1 MLKLAKK
8 SIRNIMNASVEQ
20 EDSKKEQDLS
30 KMKRNA
36 LILLGFAVVLFV
48 VANVY
53 RIDWLKAF
61 SEAAMVGGI
70 ADWFAVVALFRH
82 PLGIPIPHTA
92 LIPSNKDKIGE
103 NLGNFV
109 SDEFLTREKLEVKI
123 DQFNVAVKASDW
135 LIDEKN
141 ANIVANL
148 IVENV
153 IPGLLKTIDDTE
165 VQHFIQTQFKGKLSK
180 LNFAEWIA
188 VGFESLAKSEKQE
201 ELVTNVLKT
210 LIVELESNKH
220 VIEEKVKSST
230 PFLSFGLADKKITEG
245 IFNGLY
251 NFLEQASHQDS
262 TIRKKV
268 NNYVM
273 DFIAELRDSPEM
285 QQKVNDLVLGFANKK
300 EVQDYISGIWLE
312 IKTAIANDLDQKEES
327 TIKKSIANMIQSFG
341 RGIQADQ
348 LMMDKINNFI
358 KNDVLSVLIN
368 NKKMIGE
375 LISSTVKSWDTDEVS
390 KKLELEIGGDLQ
402 YIRINGTLVGGL
414 VGLIIYAVELVLHN
428 FVL

>member
-1 MLKLAKK
+1 
-8 SIRNIMNASVEQ
+8 MNASIDQ

-36 LILLGFAVVLFV
+36 LVLLGFAVVLFV
-48 VANVY
+48 VAVFYN
-53 RIDWLKAF
+53 IGWLKAF

-92 LIPSNKDKIGE
+92 LIPSNKDKIGV

-123 DQFNVAVKASDW
+123 EQFNVATKASNW
-135 LIDEKN
+135 LIDERN
-141 ANIVANL
+141 ASIVADL

-153 IPGLLKTIDDTE
+153 IPGVLKTIDDE
-165 VQHFIQTQFKGKLSK
+165 DVQHFIQAQFSDKLSK
-180 LNFAEWIA
+180 VNFGEWMA
-188 VGFESLAKSEKQE
+188 FGLESLAKSEKQE

-210 LIVELESNKH
+210 LILELQNNKH

-230 PFLSFGLADKKITEG
+230 PFLSFGLVDKKITQA

-262 TIRKKV
+262 VIRKRI
-268 NNYVM
+268 NDYVM
-273 DFIAELRDSPEM
+273 DFIAELKHSPEM

-312 IKTAIANDLDQKEES
+312 VKKAIANDLALQEES

-341 RGIQADQ
+341 KGIQADQ
-348 LMMDKINNFI
+348 LMIDKINNFI

-375 LISSTVKSWDTDEVS
+375 LISSTVQSWDTDEVS
-390 KKLELEIGGDLQ
+390 KKLELEIGSDLQ

-414 VGLIIYAVELVLHN
+414 VGLLIYAVESVLHS

>member
-1 MLKLAKK
+1 MSTSLDLE
-8 SIRNIMNASVEQ
+8 N
-20 EDSKKEQDLS
+20 SKKEQDLA

-36 LILLGFAVVLFV
+36 FVLLGFAVVLFV

-53 RIDWLKAF
+53 TINWLKAL

-70 ADWFAVVALFRH
+70 ADWFAVVALFKH

-92 LIPSNKDKIGE
+92 LIPSNKNKIGE

-123 DQFNVAVKASDW
+123 EQFNVAIKTSDW

-141 ANIVANL
+141 AHLVADL

-153 IPGLLKTIDDTE
+153 IPGVLKTIDEEE
-165 VQHFIQTQFKGKLSK
+165 VKDFIHRQFNSQLRKINLG
-180 LNFAEWIA
+180 EWIA
-188 VGFESLAKSEKQE
+188 FGLESLAKSEKQE

-210 LIVELESNKH
+210 LIVELHNNKH
-220 VIEEKVKSST
+220 LIEEKVKSST

-245 IFNGLY
+245 VFNGLY
-251 NFLEQASHQDS
+251 DFLVEASHKDS
-262 TIRKKV
+262 AIRKKISE
-268 NNYVM
+268 YLIR
-273 DFIAELRDSPEM
+273 FIQDLKESLEM
-285 QQKVNDLVLGFANKK
+285 QQKVNELVLGFADKK
-300 EVQDYISGIWLE
+300 EVQDYISGIWQE
-312 IKTAIANDLDQKEES
+312 IKAAIANDLAQKEKS
-327 TIKKSIANMIQSFG
+327 VIKKGVANMIQGFG
-341 RGIQADQ
+341 KGIQADQ
-348 LMMDKINNFI
+348 LMVDKINNFI

-368 NKKMIGE
+368 NKKMIGD

-390 KKLELEIGGDLQ
+390 KKLELEIGSDLQ

-414 VGLIIYAVELVLHN
+414 VGLLIYAVECVLHSL
-428 FVL
+428 VV

>member
-1 MLKLAKK
+1 M
-8 SIRNIMNASVEQ
+8 SVSLDQ
-20 EDSKKEQDLS
+20 ENSQKEQDLE

-36 LILLGFAVVLFV
+36 LILLGFAVVLFL

-53 RIDWLKAF
+53 MIDWLKAL

-123 DQFNVAVKASDW
+123 EQFNVAVKASDW

-141 ANIVANL
+141 ANLVADL

-153 IPGLLKTIDDTE
+153 IPGALRAIDDEE
-165 VQHFIQTQFKGKLSK
+165 VKHFIHGQFNNQLSK
-180 LNFAEWIA
+180 INFGEWIA
-188 VGFESLAKSEKQE
+188 LGLESLAKSEKQE
-201 ELVTNVLKT
+201 ELVTNLLKT
-210 LIVELESNKH
+210 LIVELHNNKYL
-220 VIEEKVKSST
+220 IEEKVKSST
-230 PFLSFGLADKKITEG
+230 PFLSFGLADKKITEAV
-245 IFNGLY
+245 FNGLY
-251 NFLEQASHQDS
+251 DFLEQASYKDS
-262 TIRKKV
+262 AIRKRI
-268 NNYVM
+268 NDYVM
-273 DFIAELRDSPEM
+273 QFIEELKESAEM

-300 EVQDYISGIWLE
+300 EVQDYINGIWME
-312 IKTAIANDLDQKEES
+312 IKTAIDNDLAQKEKS
-327 TIKKSIANMIQSFG
+327 TIKKGIANMIQSFG
-341 RGIQADQ
+341 KGIQSDR

-368 NKKMIGE
+368 NKKMIGD
-375 LISSTVKSWDTDEVS
+375 LISSTVKSWNTDEVS
-390 KKLELEIGGDLQ
+390 KKLELEIGSDLQ

-414 VGLIIYAVELVLHN
+414 VGLLIYVVECALESLVL
-428 FVL
+428 

>member
-8 SIRNIMNASVEQ
+8 SIRYVMNASIG
-20 EDSKKEQDLS
+20 EDGKKEQDLA

-53 RIDWLKAF
+53 RIGWLKAF
-61 SEAAMVGGI
+61 SEAAMIGGI

-109 SDEFLTREKLEVKI
+109 SDEFLTRENLELKI
-123 DQFNVAVKASDW
+123 EQFNVAVKASDW
-135 LIDEKN
+135 LIDKKN
-141 ANIVANL
+141 ANTVANL
-148 IVENV
+148 IAENV
-153 IPGLLKTIDDTE
+153 IPGLLKTIDDEE
-165 VQHFIQTQFKGKLSK
+165 VQRFIQTQFSGKLSK
-180 LNFAEWIA
+180 VNFAEWIA
-188 VGFESLAKSEKQE
+188 LGLESLAKSDKQE

-210 LIVELESNKH
+210 LIVELQNNKH

-251 NFLEQASHQDS
+251 DFLDQASHQDS

-268 NNYVM
+268 NNYVV
-273 DFIAELRDSPEM
+273 DFIIELKESPEM
-285 QQKVNDLVLGFANKK
+285 QQKINDLVLGFANKK

-312 IKTAIANDLDQKEES
+312 IKTAIANDLNQKEVS
-327 TIKKSIANMIQSFG
+327 TIKNSIANMIVSFG
-341 RGIQADQ
+341 KGIQADQ

-358 KNDVLSVLIN
+358 KNDVLSMLIN

-414 VGLIIYAVELVLHN
+414 VGLLIYAVELVLRN
-428 FVL
+428 FII

>member
-1 MLKLAKK
+1 MNT
-8 SIRNIMNASVEQ
+8 SIEQ

-36 LILLGFAVVLFV
+36 LVLLGFAVVLFV
-48 VANVY
+48 VANLY
-53 RIDWLKAF
+53 KIDWLKAF

-123 DQFNVAVKASDW
+123 EQFNVAVKASDW
-135 LIDEKN
+135 LMEEKN
-141 ANIVANL
+141 ASLVANL
-148 IVENV
+148 IAENV
-153 IPGLLKTIDDTE
+153 IPGILKTIDDE
-165 VQHFIQTQFKGKLSK
+165 QVKQFVQTQFSDKLSK

-188 VGFESLAKSEKQE
+188 LGLDSLAKSEKQE
-201 ELVTNVLKT
+201 VLVTNVLKT
-210 LIVELESNKH
+210 LIVELENNKH
-220 VIEEKVKSST
+220 VIQDKVKSST

-245 IFNGLY
+245 VFNGLY
-251 NFLEQASHQDS
+251 NFLEQASHEDS
-262 TIRKKV
+262 TIRKKI
-268 NNYVM
+268 NDYVM
-273 DFIAELRDSPEM
+273 DFIIELKESPEM
-285 QQKVNDLVLGFANKK
+285 QQKVNDLVLGFAKK
-300 EVQDYISGIWLE
+300 EEVQDYISGIWLE
-312 IKTAIANDLDQKEES
+312 IKMAIANDLAQKEES
-327 TIKKSIANMIQSFG
+327 SIKKSITNMIQSFG
-341 RGIQADQ
+341 KGIQADQ

-368 NKKMIGE
+368 NKKMIGD

-390 KKLELEIGGDLQ
+390 KKLELEIGSDLQ

-414 VGLIIYAVELVLHN
+414 VGLLIYGAEILLHS
-428 FVL
+428 FIL

>member
-1 MLKLAKK
+1 
-8 SIRNIMNASVEQ
+8 MNASIGQ
-20 EDSKKEQDLS
+20 DDNKKQQDLA

-36 LILLGFAVVLFV
+36 LVLLGFAVVLFV

-53 RIDWLKAF
+53 KVDWLKAF

-109 SDEFLTREKLEVKI
+109 SDEFLTREKLEMKI
-123 DQFNVAVKASDW
+123 EQFNVAVKASDW

-141 ANIVANL
+141 ANTVANL

-165 VQHFIQTQFKGKLSK
+165 VQHFIQNQFSGKLSK
-180 LNFAEWIA
+180 INFGEWIA
-188 VGFESLAKSEKQE
+188 LGLESLAKSDKQE
-201 ELVTNVLKT
+201 ELVTNVLKR
-210 LIVELESNKH
+210 LIVELQNNKH
-220 VIEEKVKSST
+220 LIEEKVKNST
-230 PFLSFGLADKKITEG
+230 PFLSFGLADRKITEG
-245 IFNGLY
+245 VFNGLY
-251 NFLEQASHQDS
+251 DFLEQASYQDS
-262 TIRKKV
+262 AIRKRINDYVV
-268 NNYVM
+268 N
-273 DFIAELRDSPEM
+273 FITELKESPEM
-285 QQKVNDLVLGFANKK
+285 QKKVNDLVLGFANKK

-312 IKTAIANDLDQKEES
+312 IKKAIANDLDQKEES

-341 RGIQADQ
+341 RGIQADA

-428 FVL
+428 FIM

>member
-1 MLKLAKK
+1 M
-8 SIRNIMNASVEQ
+8 
-20 EDSKKEQDLS
+20 DSSLDRENNRKEQDLDR
-30 KMKRNA
+30 MKRNA

-53 RIDWLKAF
+53 SVDWLKAF

-92 LIPSNKDKIGE
+92 LIPGNKDKIGE

-123 DQFNVAVKASDW
+123 EQFNVAVKASDW
-135 LIDEKN
+135 LMDEKN
-141 ANIVANL
+141 ANLVASL
-148 IVENV
+148 IAENV
-153 IPGLLKTIDDTE
+153 IPGVLKTIDDE
-165 VQHFIQTQFKGKLSK
+165 QVQHFVQAQFREKLSK

-188 VGFESLAKSEKQE
+188 LGLESLAKSEKQE

-210 LIVELESNKH
+210 LIVELHNNKH
-220 VIEEKVKSST
+220 LIEEKVKSST
-230 PFLSFGLADKKITEG
+230 PFFSFGLADKKITEG

-251 NFLEQASHQDS
+251 NFLVEASHKDS
-262 TIRKKV
+262 AIRKRI

-273 DFIAELRDSPEM
+273 QFVEDLKESPAM
-285 QQKVNDLVLGFANKK
+285 QQKVNELVLGFANKK
-300 EVQDYISGIWLE
+300 EVQDYISGIWQE
-312 IKTAIANDLDQKEES
+312 IKTAIVNDLAQKEAS
-327 TIKKSIANMIQSFG
+327 TIKKSIANMIQGFG
-341 RGIQADQ
+341 KEIQADQ
-348 LMMDKINNFI
+348 LMVDKINGFV
-358 KNDVLSVLIN
+358 KNDMLSVLIN
-368 NKKMIGE
+368 NKKMIGD
-375 LISSTVKSWDTDEVS
+375 LIASTVKSWNTNEVS
-390 KKLELEIGGDLQ
+390 EKLELEIGKDLQ

-414 VGLIIYAVELVLHN
+414 VGLLIYAAENVLQR

>member
-1 MLKLAKK
+1 MNV
-8 SIRNIMNASVEQ
+8 SIDQ
-20 EDSKKEQDLS
+20 ENRKKEQDLR

-36 LILLGFAVVLFV
+36 GILLGFAVVLFV
-48 VANVY
+48 IGNIY
-53 RIDWLKAF
+53 KINWLKAF

-92 LIPSNKDKIGE
+92 LIPSNKDKIGV

-123 DQFNVAVKASDW
+123 EQFNVAVKASDW
-135 LIDEKN
+135 LLDERN
-141 ANIVANL
+141 ANLVAVL

-153 IPGLLKTIDDTE
+153 IPGVLKTIDDDE
-165 VQHFIQTQFKGKLSK
+165 VKHFIHNQFSDRLSK
-180 LNFAEWIA
+180 MNFGEWIA
-188 VGFESLAKSEKQE
+188 FGLESLAESKKQE

-210 LIVELESNKH
+210 LIVELQNNKNF
-220 VIEEKVKSST
+220 IEEKVKSST
-230 PFLSFGLADKKITEG
+230 PFLSFGLADKKITKA

-251 NFLEQASHQDS
+251 DFLEQASQQDS
-262 TIRKKV
+262 LIRKRI
-268 NNYVM
+268 NDYVM
-273 DFIAELRDSPEM
+273 DFITELKNSSEM

-312 IKTAIANDLDQKEES
+312 VKKAITNDLALKEES
-327 TIKKSIANMIQSFG
+327 TIKKSIANLIQSFG

-368 NKKMIGE
+368 NKKMIGD

-390 KKLELEIGGDLQ
+390 KKLELEIGSDLQ

-414 VGLIIYAVELVLHN
+414 VGLLIYAVESLLHS

>member
-1 MLKLAKK
+1 MSTSLD
-8 SIRNIMNASVEQ
+8 Q
-20 EDSKKEQDLS
+20 ENSKKEQDLN

-53 RIDWLKAF
+53 KIDWLKAL

-109 SDEFLTREKLEVKI
+109 SDEFLTREKLEVKLE
-123 DQFNVAVKASDW
+123 QFNVAMKASDW

-141 ANIVANL
+141 ANIVADL
-148 IVENV
+148 IAENV
-153 IPGLLKTIDDTE
+153 IPGVLKTIDDDE
-165 VQHFIQTQFKGKLSK
+165 VKHFIQTQFSDKLSK
-180 LNFAEWIA
+180 VNFGEWIA
-188 VGFESLAKSEKQE
+188 LGLESLAKSEKQE
-201 ELVTNVLKT
+201 VLVTNVLKT
-210 LIVELESNKH
+210 LIVELENNKH

-245 IFNGLY
+245 VFNGLY
-251 NFLEQASHQDS
+251 EFLEQASHPES
-262 TIRKKV
+262 AIRKRI
-268 NNYVM
+268 NDYVM
-273 DFIAELRDSPEM
+273 NFITELRDSAEM
-285 QQKVNDLVLGFANKK
+285 QQKVNDLVLGFAKK
-300 EVQDYISGIWLE
+300 DEVQDYINGIWIE
-312 IKTAIANDLDQKEES
+312 IKTAITNDLALKEAS
-327 TIKKSIANMIQSFG
+327 SIKKSIANMIQSFG
-341 RGIQADQ
+341 KGIQNDQ
-348 LMMDKINNFI
+348 LMIDKINNFI

-368 NKKMIGE
+368 NKKMIGD

-390 KKLELEIGGDLQ
+390 KKLELEIGSDLQ

-414 VGLIIYAVELVLHN
+414 VGLLIYAVESLMNGFML
-428 FVL
+428 

>member
-1 MLKLAKK
+1 MDAVL
-8 SIRNIMNASVEQ
+8 EQ
-20 EDSKKEQDLS
+20 ENSKKEQDLS

-53 RIDWLKAF
+53 KVDWLKAL

-109 SDEFLTREKLEVKI
+109 SEEFLTRDKLEVKI
-123 DQFNVAVKASDW
+123 EQFNVAVKASDW
-135 LIDEKN
+135 LIEEKN
-141 ANIVANL
+141 ANLVANL
-148 IVENV
+148 IAENV
-153 IPGLLKTIDDTE
+153 IPGALKTIDDEE
-165 VQHFIQTQFKGKLSK
+165 VQHFIQTQFSGKLSK
-180 LNFAEWIA
+180 VNFAEWIA
-188 VGFESLAKSEKQE
+188 LGLESLAKSDKQE

-210 LIVELESNKH
+210 LIVELQNNKH
-220 VIEEKVKSST
+220 LIEEKVKSST
-230 PFLSFGLADKKITEG
+230 PFLSFGLADKKITKE

-262 TIRKKV
+262 TIRKRV
-268 NNYVM
+268 NDYVM
-273 DFIAELRDSPEM
+273 DFITELKESPEM

-300 EVQDYISGIWLE
+300 EVQDYINGIWLE
-312 IKTAIANDLDQKEES
+312 IKTAITNDLDQKEKS
-327 TIKKSIANMIQSFG
+327 AIKKGVANMIQGFG
-341 RGIQADQ
+341 KGIQNDQ
-348 LMMDKINNFI
+348 LMMDKINNFV

-368 NKKMIGE
+368 NKKMIGD

-390 KKLELEIGGDLQ
+390 KKLELEIGSDLQ

-414 VGLIIYAVELVLHN
+414 VGLLIYAVECLLQSYV
-428 FVL
+428 V

>member
-1 MLKLAKK
+1 MTTLD
-8 SIRNIMNASVEQ
+8 Q
-20 EDSKKEQDLS
+20 EDSKKEQDLK

-36 LILLGFAVVLFV
+36 LVLLGFAVVLFV
-48 VANVY
+48 VANIYAIGWV
-53 RIDWLKAF
+53 KAL

-109 SDEFLTREKLEVKI
+109 SDEFLTREKLELKI
-123 DQFNVAVKASDW
+123 EQFNVAVKTSNW
-135 LIDEKN
+135 LIDVKN
-141 ANIVANL
+141 ANTVANL
-148 IVENV
+148 IAENV
-153 IPGLLKTIDDTE
+153 IPGLLKTIDDE
-165 VQHFIQTQFKGKLSK
+165 QVKHFVQTQFSDKLSK

-188 VGFESLAKSEKQE
+188 LGLESLAKSDKQE
-201 ELVTNVLKT
+201 KLVTNVLKT
-210 LIVELESNKH
+210 LIVELQSNKH

-251 NFLEQASHQDS
+251 NFLDQASHQDS

-268 NNYVM
+268 NNYVA
-273 DFIAELRDSPEM
+273 DFIIELKESPEM
-285 QQKVNDLVLGFANKK
+285 QQKVNDLVLGFASKK

-312 IKTAIANDLDQKEES
+312 IKTAITNDLNQKEES
-327 TIKKSIANMIQSFG
+327 TIKNSIANMIQSFG
-341 RGIQADQ
+341 KGIQADQ

-390 KKLELEIGGDLQ
+390 KKLELEIGSDLQ
-402 YIRINGTLVGGL
+402 FIRINGTLVGGL

>member
-1 MLKLAKK
+1 MGTSL
-8 SIRNIMNASVEQ
+8 EQ
-20 EDSKKEQDLS
+20 ENSKKEQDLD

-53 RIDWLKAF
+53 KVDWLKAL

-109 SDEFLTREKLEVKI
+109 SEEFLTREKLEVKI
-123 DQFNVAVKASDW
+123 EQFNVAVKASDW

-141 ANIVANL
+141 AKIVADL
-148 IVENV
+148 IAENV
-153 IPGLLKTIDDTE
+153 IPGALKTIDDEE
-165 VQHFIQTQFKGKLSK
+165 VQHFIQTQFSSK
-180 LNFAEWIA
+180 LNKVNFAEWIA
-188 VGFESLAKSEKQE
+188 LGLESLAKSDKQE

-210 LIVELESNKH
+210 LIVELQNNKH
-220 VIEEKVKSST
+220 LIEEKVKSST

-262 TIRKKV
+262 AIRKKV

-273 DFIAELRDSPEM
+273 DFITELKESPEM
-285 QQKVNDLVLGFANKK
+285 QKKVNDLVLGFANKK
-300 EVQDYISGIWLE
+300 EVQDYINGIWLE
-312 IKTAIANDLDQKEES
+312 IKTAIANDLSLKEES
-327 TIKKSIANMIQSFG
+327 SIKKSIANLIQSFG
-341 RGIQADQ
+341 KGIQKDQ

-368 NKKMIGE
+368 NKKMIGD

-390 KKLELEIGGDLQ
+390 KKLELEIGSDLQ

-414 VGLIIYAVELVLHN
+414 VGLLIYAVECLLQS
-428 FVL
+428 FVK

>member
-1 MLKLAKK
+1 
-8 SIRNIMNASVEQ
+8 MNATVDQ
-20 EDSKKEQDLS
+20 EDSQKEKDLDR
-30 KMKRNA
+30 MKRNA

-53 RIDWLKAF
+53 KIEWLKAF

-123 DQFNVAVKASDW
+123 EQFNVAVKASDW
-135 LIDEKN
+135 LMDDKN
-141 ANIVANL
+141 ASLVANL
-148 IVENV
+148 IAENM
-153 IPGLLKTIDDTE
+153 IPGILKTIDDE
-165 VQHFIQTQFKGKLSK
+165 QVKQFVQTQFSDKLSK

-188 VGFESLAKSEKQE
+188 LGLDSLAKSEKQE

-210 LIVELESNKH
+210 LIVELENNKH
-220 VIEEKVKSST
+220 LIQEKVKSST

-245 IFNGLY
+245 VFNGLY
-251 NFLEQASHQDS
+251 NFLEQASHEDS
-262 TIRKKV
+262 TIRKKI
-268 NNYVM
+268 NDYVM
-273 DFIAELRDSPEM
+273 EFITELKESPEM
-285 QQKVNDLVLGFANKK
+285 QQKVNDLVLGFAKK
-300 EVQDYISGIWLE
+300 EEVQDYISGIWQE
-312 IKTAIANDLDQKEES
+312 IKIAIADDLAQKEES
-327 TIKKSIANMIQSFG
+327 SIKKSIANMIQGFG
-341 RGIQADQ
+341 KGIQADQ

-358 KNDVLSVLIN
+358 KNDLLSVLIN
-368 NKKMIGE
+368 NKKMIGD
-375 LISSTVKSWDTDEVS
+375 LISSTVKGWDTDEVS
-390 KKLELEIGGDLQ
+390 KKLELEIGSDLQ

-414 VGLIIYAVELVLHN
+414 VGLLIYAVESILHS
-428 FVL
+428 FIL

>member
-1 MLKLAKK
+1 MNS
-8 SIRNIMNASVEQ
+8 SIEA

-53 RIDWLKAF
+53 AIHWLKAF

-109 SDEFLTREKLEVKI
+109 SDEFLIKEKLELKI
-123 DQFNVAVKASDW
+123 DQFNVATKASNW
-135 LIDEKN
+135 LIDKKN
-141 ANIVANL
+141 ANTVAIL
-148 IVENV
+148 IAENV
-153 IPGLLKTIDDTE
+153 IPGLLKTIDDEE
-165 VQHFIQTQFKGKLSK
+165 VQHFIQTQFSGKLSK
-180 LNFAEWIA
+180 VNFAEWIA
-188 VGFESLAKSEKQE
+188 LGLESLAKSDKQE

-210 LIVELESNKH
+210 LIIELQSNKH

-230 PFLSFGLADKKITEG
+230 PFLSFGLADKKITKE

-262 TIRKKV
+262 IIRKKV
-268 NNYVM
+268 NDYVM
-273 DFIAELRDSPEM
+273 DFITELKESPEM

-300 EVQDYISGIWLE
+300 EVQDYINGIWLE
-312 IKTAIANDLDQKEES
+312 IKTAISNDLDQKEES

-341 RGIQADQ
+341 KGIQADQ
-348 LMMDKINNFI
+348 LMMDKINNFV

-368 NKKMIGE
+368 NKKMIGD

-390 KKLELEIGGDLQ
+390 KKLELEIGSDLQ

-414 VGLIIYAVELVLHN
+414 VGLLIYALELVLHN

>member
-1 MLKLAKK
+1 MNS
-8 SIRNIMNASVEQ
+8 SIEA

-36 LILLGFAVVLFV
+36 LILLGFAVALFV

-53 RIDWLKAF
+53 KMDWLKAF

-109 SDEFLTREKLEVKI
+109 SDEFLIKEKLELKI
-123 DQFNVAVKASDW
+123 DQFNVATKASNW

-141 ANIVANL
+141 ANTVAIL
-148 IVENV
+148 IAENV
-153 IPGLLKTIDDTE
+153 IPGLLKTIDDEE
-165 VQHFIQTQFKGKLSK
+165 VQHFIQTQFSGKLSK
-180 LNFAEWIA
+180 VNFAEWIA
-188 VGFESLAKSEKQE
+188 LGLESLAKSDKQE

-210 LIVELESNKH
+210 LIVELQNNKH
-220 VIEEKVKSST
+220 VIEEKVKNST
-230 PFLSFGLADKKITEG
+230 PFLSFGLADKKITKE

-262 TIRKKV
+262 IIRKKV
-268 NNYVM
+268 NDYVM
-273 DFIAELRDSPEM
+273 DFIKELKESPEM

-300 EVQDYISGIWLE
+300 EVQDYINGIWLE
-312 IKTAIANDLDQKEES
+312 IKTAISNDLDQEEES

-341 RGIQADQ
+341 KGIQDDQ
-348 LMMDKINNFI
+348 LMMDKINNFV

-368 NKKMIGE
+368 NKKMIGD

-414 VGLIIYAVELVLHN
+414 VGLLIYAVELVLHN

>member
-1 MLKLAKK
+1 MNT
-8 SIRNIMNASVEQ
+8 SIE
-20 EDSKKEQDLS
+20 EDSKKELNLT

-53 RIDWLKAF
+53 KLNWLKAF

-109 SDEFLTREKLEVKI
+109 SDEFLIKEKLELKI
-123 DQFNVAVKASDW
+123 DQFNVAIKASNW
-135 LIDEKN
+135 LIDVKN
-141 ANIVANL
+141 ANTVANL
-148 IVENV
+148 IAENV
-153 IPGLLKTIDDTE
+153 IPGLLKTIDDEE
-165 VQHFIQTQFKGKLSK
+165 VQHFIQTQFSGKLSK
-180 LNFAEWIA
+180 VNFAEWIA
-188 VGFESLAKSEKQE
+188 LGLESLAKSDKQE

-210 LIVELESNKH
+210 LIVELQNNKH

-262 TIRKKV
+262 IIRKKV
-268 NNYVM
+268 NNYVV
-273 DFIAELRDSPEM
+273 DFIIELKESPEM
-285 QQKVNDLVLGFANKK
+285 QQKINDLVLGFANKK
-300 EVQDYISGIWLE
+300 EVQDYINGIWLE
-312 IKTAIANDLDQKEES
+312 IKTAIANDLNQKEES
-327 TIKKSIANMIQSFG
+327 TIKNSIANMIQSFG
-341 RGIQADQ
+341 KGIQADQ
-348 LMMDKINNFI
+348 LMMDKINNFV

-368 NKKMIGE
+368 NKKMIGD

-428 FVL
+428 FIN

>member
-8 SIRNIMNASVEQ
+8 SIRYIMNASIE
-20 EDSKKEQDLS
+20 EDSKKEKDLA

-53 RIDWLKAF
+53 KVNWLKAF

-109 SDEFLTREKLEVKI
+109 SDEFLIKEKLELKI
-123 DQFNVAVKASDW
+123 DQFNVAIKASNW
-135 LIDEKN
+135 LIDVNN
-141 ANIVANL
+141 ANTVANL
-148 IVENV
+148 IAENV
-153 IPGLLKTIDDTE
+153 IPGLLKTIDDEE
-165 VQHFIQTQFKGKLSK
+165 VQRFIQTQFSGKLSK
-180 LNFAEWIA
+180 VNFAEWIA
-188 VGFESLAKSEKQE
+188 LGLESLAKSDKQE

-210 LIVELESNKH
+210 LIVELQSNKH

-251 NFLEQASHQDS
+251 NFLDQASHQDS
-262 TIRKKV
+262 IIRKKV
-268 NNYVM
+268 NNYVV
-273 DFIAELRDSPEM
+273 DFIIELKESPEM
-285 QQKVNDLVLGFANKK
+285 QQKVNDLVLGFASKK

-312 IKTAIANDLDQKEES
+312 IKTAITNDLNQKEQS
-327 TIKKSIANMIQSFG
+327 TIKNSIANMIQSFG
-341 RGIQADQ
+341 KGIQADQ

-414 VGLIIYAVELVLHN
+414 VGLLIYAVELVLHN

>member
-1 MLKLAKK
+1 M
-8 SIRNIMNASVEQ
+8 SASLDQ
-20 EDSKKEQDLS
+20 ENSKKEQDLDR
-30 KMKRNA
+30 MKRNA

-53 RIDWLKAF
+53 KYGWLKAF

-109 SDEFLTREKLEVKI
+109 SDEFLTREKLEVKLE
-123 DQFNVAVKASDW
+123 QFNVAIKVSDW

-141 ANIVANL
+141 ANIVATL

-153 IPGLLKTIDDTE
+153 IPGVLKTIDNEE
-165 VQHFIQTQFKGKLSK
+165 VQHFIQGQFSDKLSK
-180 LNFAEWIA
+180 VNFGEWIA
-188 VGFESLAKSEKQE
+188 LGLESLAKSEKQE
-201 ELVTNVLKT
+201 VLVTNVLKT
-210 LIVELESNKH
+210 LIVELENNKH

-245 IFNGLY
+245 VFNGLY
-251 NFLEQASHQDS
+251 DFLEQASHTES
-262 TIRKKV
+262 VIRKRI
-268 NNYVM
+268 NDYGMN
-273 DFIAELRDSPEM
+273 FITELRDSAEM
-285 QQKVNDLVLGFANKK
+285 QQKVNDLVLGFTKK
-300 EVQDYISGIWLE
+300 EEVQDYINGIWIE
-312 IKTAIANDLDQKEES
+312 IKTAIANDLALKEAS
-327 TIKKSIANMIQSFG
+327 TIKKSITNMIQSFG
-341 RGIQADQ
+341 KGIQNDQ
-348 LMMDKINNFI
+348 LMIDKINDFI

-368 NKKMIGE
+368 NKKMIGD

-390 KKLELEIGGDLQ
+390 KKLELEIGSDLQ

-414 VGLIIYAVELVLHN
+414 VGLLIYAVDCLLHS

>member
-1 MLKLAKK
+1 
-8 SIRNIMNASVEQ
+8 MNVSLEQ
-20 EDSKKEQDLS
+20 ENNKKEQDLS

-53 RIDWLKAF
+53 KIDWLKAL

-123 DQFNVAVKASDW
+123 EQFNVAVKASDW
-135 LIDEKN
+135 LIDDKN
-141 ANIVANL
+141 ANLVANL

-153 IPGLLKTIDDTE
+153 IPGILRTIDDEE
-165 VQHFIQTQFKGKLSK
+165 VKHFIQTQFSDKLSK
-180 LNFAEWIA
+180 VNFGEWIA
-188 VGFESLAKSEKQE
+188 LGFESLVKSEKQE
-201 ELVTNVLKT
+201 VLVTNVLKT
-210 LIVELESNKH
+210 LIVELHNHKH
-220 VIEEKVKSST
+220 LIEEKVKSST

-245 IFNGLY
+245 VFNGLY
-251 NFLEQASHQDS
+251 DFLEQASLQDS
-262 TIRKKV
+262 AIRKRI
-268 NNYVM
+268 NDYVV
-273 DFIAELRDSPEM
+273 DFIRELKESPEM
-285 QQKVNDLVLGFANKK
+285 QQKVNDLVVGFASKK
-300 EVQDYISGIWLE
+300 EVLDYINGIWLE
-312 IKTAIANDLDQKEES
+312 IKTAITNDLAQKEES

-341 RGIQADQ
+341 KGIQNDQ

-368 NKKMIGE
+368 NKKMIGD

-390 KKLELEIGGDLQ
+390 KKLELEIGSDLQ

-414 VGLIIYAVELVLHN
+414 VGLLIYAVEYVLQG

>member
-1 MLKLAKK
+1 MD
-8 SIRNIMNASVEQ
+8 ASLEQ
-20 EDSKKEQDLS
+20 ENSKKEQDLD

-53 RIDWLKAF
+53 KVDWLKAL

-123 DQFNVAVKASDW
+123 EQFNVAMKASDW

-141 ANIVANL
+141 ANIVADL
-148 IVENV
+148 IAENV
-153 IPGLLKTIDDTE
+153 IPGVLKTIDDEE
-165 VQHFIQTQFKGKLSK
+165 VQHFIQSQFSGKLSK
-180 LNFAEWIA
+180 VNFAEWIA
-188 VGFESLAKSEKQE
+188 LGLESLAKSDKQE

-210 LIVELESNKH
+210 LIVELQNNKH
-220 VIEEKVKSST
+220 LIEEKVKSST

-251 NFLEQASHQDS
+251 DFLEQASHQDS
-262 TIRKKV
+262 AIRKKV
-268 NNYVM
+268 NNYVV
-273 DFIAELRDSPEM
+273 DFITELKESPVM

-312 IKTAIANDLDQKEES
+312 IKTAIANDLAHKEES
-327 TIKKSIANMIQSFG
+327 TIKKSIANMIQGFG
-341 RGIQADQ
+341 RGVQADQ
-348 LMMDKINNFI
+348 LMMDKINDFI

-368 NKKMIGE
+368 NKKMIGD

-390 KKLELEIGGDLQ
+390 KKLELEIGSDLQ

-414 VGLIIYAVELVLHN
+414 VGLLIYAVECLLQSYV
-428 FVL
+428 V